1 MLSRISTAGLSTM
14 SFGVLEGFKM
24 KHLTAWAYGS
34 VGAAAVA
41 FLAIASVNDQSVEA
55 QQGKPDIITAY
66 DCTVQLIDVVTL
78 AAERPGILENDTP
91 EEGTAVEAGQVVAG
105 LKDGV
110 AKATYLKELE
120 KSTNDV
126 HVRYAVKSSEFAD
139 ADLAMSV
146 KANLKVE
153 GTVPE
158 AELAKQKLALEKA
171 TLQIEQAEHEQRIAQ
186 LTVQE
191 NEEALKTYKVLAP
204 FSGIVSKVYQRKG
217 EAVQQG
223 TPILEVLSIDR
234 VKIEGYVKITDSF
247 HVKTGDTVK
256 VQLDAGDL
264 DIPFK
269 DEILTGKIRIV
280 DATISEI
287 IGSVKVT
294 AEIPNPNHILRP
306 GLKAKMAISPSGAKK
321 IAGNRR

>member
-1 MLSRISTAGLSTM
+1 
-14 SFGVLEGFKM
+14 M

-34 VGAAAVA
+34 VGAAVVA
-41 FLAIASVNDQSVEA
+41 LLIFVAASDQSVEA
-55 QQGKPDIITAY
+55 QQGKPDVVAAY
-66 DCTVQLIDVVTL
+66 DCTIQLIDVVTL

-91 EEGTAVEAGQVVAG
+91 EEGTFVEAGQVVAG
-105 LKDGV
+105 LKDDV
-110 AKATYLKELE
+110 AQATYDKELE

-146 KANLKVE
+146 KANSKVI

-158 AELAKQKLALEKA
+158 AELAKQQLAAEKA
-171 TLQIEQAEHEQRIAQ
+171 TLQIEQAQFEQRVAQ
-186 LTVQE
+186 LTVRE
-191 NEEALKTYKVLAP
+191 SLEALKTYKVTAP
-204 FSGIVSKVYQRKG
+204 FNGVVSKVYQRKG

-234 VKIEGYVKITDSF
+234 VKVEGYISIPDAF
-247 HVKTGDTVK
+247 HVKTGDTVQ

-269 DEILTGKIRIV
+269 NKVLSGKV
-280 DATISEI
+280 KMGDTTFSPI
-287 IGSVKVT
+287 IGSVKVI
-294 AEIPNPNHILRP
+294 AEIPNLDRILRP
-306 GLKAKMAISPSGAKK
+306 GLNAKMVIKPSPANTAIG
-321 IAGNRR
+321 RR

>member
-1 MLSRISTAGLSTM
+1 VG
-14 SFGVLEGFKM
+14 FEVLESFEM

-34 VGAAAVA
+34 VGAAVVA
-41 FLAIASVNDQSVEA
+41 LLIFVAASDQSVEA
-55 QQGKPDIITAY
+55 EQGEPDVVKAY
-66 DCTVQLIDVVTL
+66 DCTIQLIDVVTL

-91 EEGTAVEAGQVVAG
+91 EVGTVVQAGQVVAG

-126 HVRYAVKSSEFAD
+126 HVRYAAKSSEFAG

-146 KANLKVE
+146 AANGNVA

-186 LTVQE
+186 LTVVE
-191 NEEALKTYKVLAP
+191 NEEALKTYKVIAP

-234 VKIEGYVKITDSF
+234 VKVEGYISIPDAF
-247 HVKTGDTVK
+247 HVKTGDTVQ
-256 VQLDAGDL
+256 VHLDAGDL
-264 DIPFK
+264 NIPFK
-269 DEILTGKIRIV
+269 DEILDGKIKMV
-280 DATISEI
+280 DTTFSPI
-287 IGSVKVT
+287 IASVKVI
-294 AEIPNPNHILRP
+294 AEIPNPKGILRP
-306 GLKAKMAISPSGAKK
+306 GLNAKMVIKPSV
-321 IAGNRR
+321 GNAAVGLRR

>member
-1 MLSRISTAGLSTM
+1 
-14 SFGVLEGFKM
+14 M

-34 VGAAAVA
+34 VGAAVVA
-41 FLAIASVNDQSVEA
+41 LLIFVAASDQSVEA
-55 QQGKPDIITAY
+55 QQGKPDVVAAY
-66 DCTVQLIDVVTL
+66 DCTIQLIDVVTL

-91 EEGTAVEAGQVVAG
+91 EEGTFVEAGQVVAG
-105 LKDGV
+105 LKDDV
-110 AKATYLKELE
+110 AQATYDKELE

-146 KANLKVE
+146 KANSKVI

-158 AELAKQKLALEKA
+158 AELAKQQLAAEKA
-171 TLQIEQAEHEQRIAQ
+171 TLQIEQAQFEQRVAQ
-186 LTVQE
+186 LTVRE
-191 NEEALKTYKVLAP
+191 SLKALKTYKVTAP
-204 FSGIVSKVYQRKG
+204 FNGVVSKVYQRKG

-234 VKIEGYVKITDSF
+234 VKVEGYISIPDAF
-247 HVKTGDTVK
+247 HVKTGDTVQ

-269 DEILTGKIRIV
+269 NKVLSGKVKMV
-280 DATISEI
+280 DTTFSPI
-287 IGSVKVT
+287 IGSVKVI
-294 AEIPNPNHILRP
+294 AEIPNLDRILRP
-306 GLKAKMAISPSGAKK
+306 GLNAKMVIKPSPANTAIG
-321 IAGNRR
+321 RR

>member
-1 MLSRISTAGLSTM
+1 
-14 SFGVLEGFKM
+14 M

-34 VGAAAVA
+34 VGAAVVA
-41 FLAIASVNDQSVEA
+41 LLIFVAASDQSVEA
-55 QQGKPDIITAY
+55 QQGNPDVVAAY
-66 DCTVQLIDVVTL
+66 DCTIQLIDVVTL

-91 EEGTAVEAGQVVAG
+91 EEGTFVEAGQVVAG
-105 LKDGV
+105 LKDDV
-110 AKATYLKELE
+110 AQATYDKELE

-146 KANLKVE
+146 KANSKVI

-158 AELAKQKLALEKA
+158 AELAKQQLAAEKA
-171 TLQIEQAEHEQRIAQ
+171 TLQIEQAQFEQRVAQ
-186 LTVQE
+186 LTVRE
-191 NEEALKTYKVLAP
+191 SLEALKTYKVTAP
-204 FSGIVSKVYQRKG
+204 FNGVVSKVYQRKG

-234 VKIEGYVKITDSF
+234 VKVEGYISIPDAF
-247 HVKTGDTVK
+247 HVKTGDTVQ

-269 DEILTGKIRIV
+269 NKVLSGKVKMV
-280 DATISEI
+280 DTTFSPI
-287 IGSVKVT
+287 IGSVKVIT
-294 AEIPNPNHILRP
+294 EIPNLDRILRP
-306 GLKAKMAISPSGAKK
+306 GLNAKMVIKPSPANTAIG
-321 IAGNRR
+321 RR

>member
-1 MLSRISTAGLSTM
+1 
-14 SFGVLEGFKM
+14 M

-34 VGAAAVA
+34 VGAAVVA
-41 FLAIASVNDQSVEA
+41 LLIFVAASDQSVEA
-55 QQGKPDIITAY
+55 QQGKPDVVAAY
-66 DCTVQLIDVVTL
+66 DCTIQLIDVVTL

-91 EEGTAVEAGQVVAG
+91 EEGTFVEAGQVVAG
-105 LKDGV
+105 LKDDV
-110 AKATYLKELE
+110 AQATYDKELE

-146 KANLKVE
+146 KANSKVI

-158 AELAKQKLALEKA
+158 AELAKQQLAAEKA
-171 TLQIEQAEHEQRIAQ
+171 TLQIEQAQFEQRVAQ
-186 LTVQE
+186 LTVRE
-191 NEEALKTYKVLAP
+191 SLEALKTYKVTAP
-204 FSGIVSKVYQRKG
+204 FNGVVSKVYQRKG

-234 VKIEGYVKITDSF
+234 VKVEGYISIPDAF
-247 HVKTGDTVK
+247 HVKTGDTVQ

-269 DEILTGKIRIV
+269 NKVLSGKVKMV
-280 DATISEI
+280 DTTFSPI
-287 IGSVKVT
+287 IGSVKVI
-294 AEIPNPNHILRP
+294 AEIPNLDRILRP
-306 GLKAKMAISPSGAKK
+306 GLNAKMVIKPSPANTAIG
-321 IAGNRR
+321 RR

>member
-1 MLSRISTAGLSTM
+1 
-14 SFGVLEGFKM
+14 M
-24 KHLTAWAYGS
+24 KHLTAWVYGS
-34 VGAAAVA
+34 IGAAVVALLAAVT
-41 FLAIASVNDQSVEA
+41 LSEQSVEA
-55 QQGKPDIITAY
+55 QQGKPDVINAY

-91 EEGTAVEAGQVVAG
+91 EEGTVVQAGQVVAG

-126 HVRYAVKSSEFAD
+126 HVRYAIKSSEFAD

-146 KANLKVE
+146 KANMKVD

-158 AELAKQKLALEKA
+158 AELAKQKLAAEKA
-171 TLQIEQAEHEQRIAQ
+171 TLQIEQAEHEQKIAQ
-186 LTVQE
+186 LTVEE
-191 NEEALKTYKVLAP
+191 NEEALKTYKVIAP

-234 VKIEGYVKITDSF
+234 VKVEGYISISDAF
-247 HVKTGDTVK
+247 HVKTGDTVR
-256 VQLDAGDL
+256 VQLDSSVSDDPKEDL
-264 DIPFK
+264 VIPFK
-269 DEILTGKIRIV
+269 DVILEGKVKMVDTTFSPIIR
-280 DATISEI
+280 
-287 IGSVKVT
+287 SVKVI
-294 AEIPNPNHILRP
+294 AEIPNPRRILRP
-306 GLKAKMAISPSGAKK
+306 GLNARMWIKPSDQNTEVGL
-321 IAGNRR
+321 RR

>member
-1 MLSRISTAGLSTM
+1 
-14 SFGVLEGFKM
+14 M
-24 KHLTAWAYGS
+24 KHLTTWVYGS
-34 VGAAAVA
+34 VGATLVA
-41 FLAIASVNDQSVEA
+41 LLTVVILSDQPVEA
-55 QQGKPDIITAY
+55 QQRKPGVVTAY

-78 AAERPGILENDTP
+78 AAERPGILEDDTP
-91 EEGTAVEAGQVVAG
+91 EEGTAVQAGQVVAG

-126 HVRYAVKSSEFAD
+126 HVRYAAKSSEFAD
-139 ADLAMSV
+139 ADLAMSL
-146 KANLKVE
+146 KANSKVE

-158 AELAKQKLALEKA
+158 AELAKQKLAAEKA

-191 NEEALKTYKVLAP
+191 NEEALKTYEVLAP

-247 HVKTGDTVK
+247 HVKTGDIVR

-264 DIPFK
+264 NIPFK
-269 DEILTGKIRIV
+269 DEILIGKIRIV
-280 DATISEI
+280 DSTISEI

-306 GLKAKMAISPSGAKK
+306 GLKAKMSISASGAKK
-321 IAGNRR
+321 IAGTSR

>member
-1 MLSRISTAGLSTM
+1 MGFR
-14 SFGVLEGFKM
+14 VLEGFKM
-24 KHLTAWAYGS
+24 KHITAWAYGS
-34 VGAAAVA
+34 VGAAVVALLAVV
-41 FLAIASVNDQSVEA
+41 SVSDQSAEA
-55 QQGKPDIITAY
+55 QQGKPDVINAY
-66 DCTVQLIDVVTL
+66 DCMVQLIDVVTL

-91 EEGTAVEAGQVVAG
+91 EEGTAVQAGQVVAG

-126 HVRYAVKSSEFAD
+126 HVRYAIKSSEFAD

-146 KANLKVE
+146 KANMKVE

-234 VKIEGYVKITDSF
+234 VKIEGYVSITDRF
-247 HVKTGDTVK
+247 HIKIGDTVEVK
-256 VQLDAGDL
+256 LDATDSAGRPL
-264 DIPFK
+264 DIPFRN
-269 DEILTGKIRIV
+269 EILVGKIKTV
-280 DATISEI
+280 DTTISEV
-287 IGSVKVT
+287 IGSVKIT
-294 AEIPNPNHILRP
+294 AEIPNRGHILHP
-306 GLKAKMAISPSGAKK
+306 GLKAKMAIKPSGANSTVG
-321 IAGNRR
+321 IR

>member
-1 MLSRISTAGLSTM
+1 
-14 SFGVLEGFKM
+14 M
-24 KHLTAWAYGS
+24 KHLTTWVYGS
-34 VGAAAVA
+34 VGATLVA
-41 FLAIASVNDQSVEA
+41 LLTVVILSDQSVGAATEP
-55 QQGKPDIITAY
+55 GVVTAY

-91 EEGTAVEAGQVVAG
+91 EEGTVVQAGTVIAG
-105 LKDGV
+105 LKDGI
-110 AKATYLKELE
+110 AMATYKKELE

-126 HVRYAVKSSEFAD
+126 HVRYALKSSEFAD

-146 KANLKVE
+146 KANTKVE

-158 AELAKQKLALEKA
+158 AELAKQKLAAEKA

-186 LTVQE
+186 LTVEE

-234 VKIEGYVKITDSF
+234 VKVEGYISISDAF
-247 HVKTGDTVK
+247 HVKTGDTVQ
-256 VQLDAGDL
+256 VQLDSSVSDDPKEDL
-264 DIPFK
+264 NIPFK
-269 DEILTGKIRIV
+269 DKVLLGKVKMV
-280 DATISEI
+280 DTTFSPI
-287 IGSVKVT
+287 IKSVKVI
-294 AEIPNPNHILRP
+294 AEIPNPNRILRP
-306 GLKAKMAISPSGAKK
+306 GLNAKMWITPSNQGAAIGL
-321 IAGNRR
+321 RR

>member
-1 MLSRISTAGLSTM
+1 
-14 SFGVLEGFKM
+14 M
-24 KHLTAWAYGS
+24 KHLTTWVYGS
-34 VGAAAVA
+34 VGATLVA
-41 FLAIASVNDQSVEA
+41 LLTVVILSDQPVEA
-55 QQGKPDIITAY
+55 QQRKPGVVTAY

-78 AAERPGILENDTP
+78 AAERPGILEDDTP
-91 EEGTAVEAGQVVAG
+91 EEGTVVQAGQVIAG
-105 LKDGV
+105 LKDGI
-110 AKATYLKELE
+110 AMATYKKELE

-126 HVRYAVKSSEFAD
+126 HVRYALKSSEFAD

-146 KANLKVE
+146 KANTKVE

-158 AELAKQKLALEKA
+158 AELAKQKLAAEKA

-186 LTVQE
+186 LTVEE

-234 VKIEGYVKITDSF
+234 VKVEGYISISDAF
-247 HVKTGDTVK
+247 DVKTGDTVW

-264 DIPFK
+264 KISK
-269 DEILTGKIRIV
+269 DQKESMGFEKVIMGKVKIV
-280 DATISEI
+280 DSTFSPI

-294 AEIPNPNHILRP
+294 AEVPNLDRILRP
-306 GLKAKMAISPSGAKK
+306 GLNATMTIKPSAANTAIGQ
-321 IAGNRR
+321 R

>member
-1 MLSRISTAGLSTM
+1 
-14 SFGVLEGFKM
+14 M
-24 KHLTAWAYGS
+24 KHLTTWVYGS
-34 VGAAAVA
+34 VGATLVA
-41 FLAIASVNDQSVEA
+41 LLTVVILSDQPVEA
-55 QQGKPDIITAY
+55 QQRKRGVVTAY

-91 EEGTAVEAGQVVAG
+91 EEGTVVQAGTVIAG
-105 LKDGV
+105 LKDGI
-110 AKATYLKELE
+110 AMATYKKELE

-126 HVRYAVKSSEFAD
+126 HVRYALKSSEFAD

-146 KANLKVE
+146 KANAKVE

-158 AELAKQKLALEKA
+158 AELAKQKLAAEKA

-186 LTVQE
+186 LTVEE

-234 VKIEGYVKITDSF
+234 VKVEGYISISDAF
-247 HVKTGDTVK
+247 DVKTGDTVW

-264 DIPFK
+264 KISK
-269 DEILTGKIRIV
+269 DQKESMGFEKVIMGKVKIV
-280 DATISEI
+280 DSTFSPI

-294 AEIPNPNHILRP
+294 AEVPNLDRILRP
-306 GLKAKMAISPSGAKK
+306 GLNATMTIKPSAANTAIG
-321 IAGNRR
+321 RR

>member
-1 MLSRISTAGLSTM
+1 
-14 SFGVLEGFKM
+14 M
-24 KHLTAWAYGS
+24 KHLTTWVYGS
-34 VGAAAVA
+34 VGATLVA
-41 FLAIASVNDQSVEA
+41 LLTVVILSDQPVEA
-55 QQGKPDIITAY
+55 QQRKPGVVTAY

-78 AAERPGILENDTP
+78 AAERPGILEDDTP
-91 EEGTAVEAGQVVAG
+91 EEGTVVQAGQVIAG
-105 LKDGV
+105 LKDGI
-110 AKATYLKELE
+110 AMATYKKELE

-126 HVRYAVKSSEFAD
+126 HVRYALKSSEFAD

-146 KANLKVE
+146 KANAKVE

-158 AELAKQKLALEKA
+158 AELAKQKLAAEKA

-186 LTVQE
+186 LTVEE

-234 VKIEGYVKITDSF
+234 VKVEGYISISDAF
-247 HVKTGDTVK
+247 DVKTGDTVW

-264 DIPFK
+264 KISK
-269 DEILTGKIRIV
+269 DQKESMGFEKVIMGKVKIV
-280 DATISEI
+280 DSTFSPI

-294 AEIPNPNHILRP
+294 AEVPNLDRILRP
-306 GLKAKMAISPSGAKK
+306 GLNATMTIKPSAANTAIG
-321 IAGNRR
+321 RR

>member
-1 MLSRISTAGLSTM
+1 
-14 SFGVLEGFKM
+14 M
-24 KHLTAWAYGS
+24 KHLTTWVYGS
-34 VGAAAVA
+34 VGATLVV
-41 FLAIASVNDQSVEA
+41 LLTVVTLSDQPVEA
-55 QQGKPDIITAY
+55 QQRKPGVVTAY

-91 EEGTAVEAGQVVAG
+91 EEGTVVQAGQVIAG

-126 HVRYAVKSSEFAD
+126 HVRYAAKSSEFAD
-139 ADLAMSV
+139 ADLAMSL
-146 KANLKVE
+146 KANSKVE

-158 AELAKQKLALEKA
+158 AELAKQKLAAEKA

-247 HVKTGDTVK
+247 HVKTGDTVR

-264 DIPFK
+264 NIPFK
-269 DEILTGKIRIV
+269 DEILIGKIRIV
-280 DATISEI
+280 DSTISEI

-306 GLKAKMAISPSGAKK
+306 GLKAKMSISASGAKK
-321 IAGNRR
+321 IAGTRR